1 MESWIRDTLN
11 LSKRIHSF
19 ISVLFTIDLI
29 NIINHFVCHDIYDY
43 RNGEG
48 TVDVLDNRIV
58 YNTKC
63 VVYNV
68 ILNINN

>member
-1 MESWIRDTLN
+1 MLN
-11 LSKRIHSF
+11 LSIRIHSF
-19 ISVLFTIDLI
+19 ISVLFTIHLL
-29 NIINHFVCHDIYDY
+29 NIINHFVCHDIYHY

-48 TVDVLDNRIV
+48 NVDVLDNRIV

-68 ILNINN
+68 ILINNN